1 MSLVVTKKLKI
12 HIPSHVGNH
21 KMHNEVATATR
32 ESSNKAINSPFC
44 ASVKLIQRIIT
55 PWAMTLGNE

>member
-1 MSLVVTKKLKI
+1 MSLGVTKKLKT

-44 ASVKLIQRIIT
+44 ASVKLIERNIT

>member
-1 MSLVVTKKLKI
+1 MSLVVTKKLKT

-21 KMHNEVATATR
+21 KMDNEVATATR

>member
-1 MSLVVTKKLKI
+1 MSLGVTKKLKT
-12 HIPSHVGNH
+12 HFPSHVGNH

-55 PWAMTLGNE
+55 PWAMTLGNK

>member
-1 MSLVVTKKLKI
+1 MSLGVTKKLKT

>member
-1 MSLVVTKKLKI
+1 MSLGVTKKLKT

-44 ASVKLIQRIIT
+44 ALVKLIQRNIT

>member
-1 MSLVVTKKLKI
+1 MSLGVTKKLKT

-32 ESSNKAINSPFC
+32 KSSNKAINSPFC
-44 ASVKLIQRIIT
+44 ASVKLIQRNIT
-55 PWAMTLGNE
+55 PWAMTLGNK